1 MRIFRNRR
9 QATSLKHF
17 AARVQAKISDTGNT
31 ESLFI
36 IFVSGMGR

>member
-1 MRIFRNRR
+1 MRIFRNRHP
-9 QATSLKHF
+9 AASLKHF